1 MTGFIIETWHTLYKL
16 SFLLLLFVTN
26 VCIAKFKWFSNNT
39 MIHFKANLFLATVCL
54 AAAET

>member
-1 MTGFIIETWHTLYKL
+1 MIETWHTLYKL